1 MNFRPALLLALTAL
15 LLASASGCRKS
26 AAPAPALP
34 PTVLSPDTVASVHW
48 VGKRRLDLSA
58 DAYFFSR
65 VWSLPETARL
75 QNQTFDRLVA
85 GLWRPLVGDA
95 AAAQIPPLVLRPL
108 LEDLTLSETY
118 LEIRAAT
125 GAPPALVLAIHAG
138 AAAAGIWE
146 TNLAIAA
153 QFLFS
158 QPALA
163 SSAIH
168 GWTLNRTNAPQLIRL
183 ARVRDWTV
191 ISAGPT
197 NNLVSEELSGR
208 IQRDGVPVV
217 SAGPNLWL
225 EADLAPARL
234 SAALNYQLSSN
245 FPAAVPQSAIGNRQ
259 SAMPPSSLNYQLSTI
274 NHFYLSASG
283 DGGNVI
289 TRAQVSLARPF
300 AAALPAWQ
308 LPADLVHE
316 PLTSFTAVRGVQGW
330 LNDWQ
335 PWRALSMGAAP
346 DQFFVWSLASGP
358 AQTYL
363 AAPLPDAR
371 RSVAG
376 LTDWLLSTGNPW
388 LAAHN
393 YISFDRA
400 PDGNG
405 VVWGS
410 LPDIQPFIKSAAT
423 ADAGWLYAGLF
434 PDVRPAD
441 APPASAGLLG
451 DILRRTNLVYYA
463 WEVTGLRSGACLYL
477 GQTARQLA
485 QQPQLPADSAG
496 GVWLNLLTPR
506 LRTAATL
513 VTRSGPAGLTLYRRS
528 TLGLTMPE
536 LQLLAGWLESPQFPQ
551 FKIQN

>member
-1 MNFRPALLLALTAL
+1 MHFRPFFVALFAALLF
-15 LLASASGCRKS
+15 ASASGCWKS
-26 AAPAPALP
+26 EPPAPVLA

-48 VGKRRLDLSA
+48 VGKRRLELEA
-58 DAYFFSR
+58 GAFFFCR

-75 QNQTFDRLVA
+75 QSQTLDRLA
-85 GLWRPLVGDA
+85 LGLWRPLLGDA
-95 AAAQIPPLVLRPL
+95 AAARIPAVALRPL
-108 LEDLTLSETY
+108 LEDLTLAESY

-138 AAAAGIWE
+138 PATAGIWE
-146 TNLAIAA
+146 TNLGYAA
-153 QFLFS
+153 QLLAG
-158 QPALA
+158 QPAVA
-163 SSAIH
+163 SFAIH
-168 GWTLNRTNAPQLIRL
+168 GWNLTRTNAPQLIRL
-183 ARVRDWTV
+183 ARVRDWTL

-197 NNLVSEELSGR
+197 NNLLADELSAR
-208 IQRDGVPVV
+208 IQRDGVPFV
-217 SAGPNLWL
+217 SAGTNLWL

-234 SAALNYQLSSN
+234 SACFSLSTGGEGRGEVANPSSILHPP
-245 FPAAVPQSAIGNRQ
+245 FSTSPFSISHLPSAI
-259 SAMPPSSLNYQLSTI
+259 SHLSLSV
-274 NHFYLSASG
+274 SG

-289 TRAQVSLARPF
+289 TRAQLTLAEPF

-308 LPADLVHE
+308 LPADLLHE
-316 PLTSFTAVRGVQGW
+316 PLTSFTAVRGLQGW

-335 PWRALSMGAAP
+335 PWRSLSMGTAP
-346 DQFFVWSLASGP
+346 DQLFVWSLAGGP

-376 LTDWLLSTGNPW
+376 LTDWLLQTGNPW

-400 PDGNG
+400 PDGDG
-405 VVWGS
+405 VVWGR
-410 LPDIQPFIKSAAT
+410 LPDIQPFVKSAAT
-423 ADAGWLYAGLF
+423 AEAGWLYAGLF
-434 PDVRPAD
+434 PVVRPAD
-441 APPASAGLLG
+441 APPASPGLLG
-451 DILRRTNLVYYA
+451 DILRRTNLVYYG

-485 QQPQLPADSAG
+485 HQPQLPADSAG
-496 GVWLNLLTPR
+496 GVWLNQLTPR

-536 LQLLAGWLESPQFPQ
+536 LQFLAGWLESPQFPQ
-551 FKIQN
+551 FPW